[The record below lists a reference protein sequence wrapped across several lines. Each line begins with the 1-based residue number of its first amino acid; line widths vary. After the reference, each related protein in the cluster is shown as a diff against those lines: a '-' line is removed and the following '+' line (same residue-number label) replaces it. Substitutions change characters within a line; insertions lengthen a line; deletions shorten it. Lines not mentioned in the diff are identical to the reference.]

1 MKSPKVVRH
10 PIIIFIALFIFFIGQ
25 PKEFGKDTTF
35 FHGFP
40 IKKPIIRVSLGINLT
55 DIQVSSSGGMKVYEV
70 KPDYR
75 LLADDVQE
83 VFIKGRQE
91 KLSEKFL
98 IQVFRTEDER
108 EAQRFAQTLRSQL
121 EVKVYVRPVRGKERL
136 FQVLVGD
143 FMTRGDALKFIR
155 VLLDHGY
162 KEAWIITEDIS
173 DHHSRPL
180 WILVGEEL
188 KSLNEETTLYF
199 IPSHPR
205 SFLSFRGRSYRGIF
219 VLQSSRKGLVL
230 INILNLEDYLKSVVP
245 SELSPYNFPALEAH
259 KAQAVAARTYALKN
273 KGQMAGLGYDL
284 GDTPLD
290 QFYKGMNAEHPLST
304 RAVEET
310 KGEVLT
316 YRGRLIDA
324 LYTSTCGG
332 RTEDVE
338 NIFLGPALPYLRSTE
353 CFYEKQKEWLVSS
366 SFNLPPIFV
375 QGRDSRP
382 AVAELMALGV
392 LSLEKKEISW
402 YSQNIDE
409 MEAQSWLEKAVK
421 ALGREFPESFAS
433 LSPQPLTWGRLGQLV
448 GLAFRL
454 EERVKE
460 LYPQT
465 EQSYLIDKF
474 PGWPEEARPFLVY
487 LAPSGFLDFNQP
499 EGLSPDETV
508 TRGELALVVAQIL
521 SQEGDYWQTGVFLRQ
536 EGEAL
541 VVRAEESD
549 QEISLPLQEEVIL
562 LEKRPESRRV
572 VTHLHLLGG
581 EKIRWI
587 ARDGQPSLYE
597 FYLPFPS
604 NVLDRTSPYRM
615 WQVRLGR
622 EELSRRINRF
632 YPVGE
637 LIDLLPLR
645 RGASNRVIE
654 LLIKGSATE
663 VRVKGLRIRRV
674 LGLRDT
680 LFIIDREYDP
690 NGQIQAFVFTG
701 RGWGHGVG
709 LCQVGAYGLALSGAN
724 YREILKKYY
733 HGVKITRLYK

>member
-1 MKSPKVVRH
+1 
-10 PIIIFIALFIFFIGQ
+10 
-25 PKEFGKDTTF
+25 
-35 FHGFP
+35 
-40 IKKPIIRVSLGINLT
+40 
-55 DIQVSSSGGMKVYEV
+55 
-70 KPDYR
+70 
-75 LLADDVQE
+75 
-83 VFIKGRQE
+83 
-91 KLSEKFL
+91 
-98 IQVFRTEDER
+98 
-108 EAQRFAQTLRSQL
+108 
-121 EVKVYVRPVRGKERL
+121 
-136 FQVLVGD
+136 
-143 FMTRGDALKFIR
+143 
-155 VLLDHGY
+155 
-162 KEAWIITEDIS
+162 
-173 DHHSRPL
+173 
-180 WILVGEEL
+180 
-188 KSLNEETTLYF
+188 
-199 IPSHPR
+199 
-205 SFLSFRGRSYRGIF
+205 
-219 VLQSSRKGLVL
+219 
-230 INILNLEDYLKSVVP
+230 VVP

-273 KGQMAGLGYDL
+273 KGQMASLGYDL

-541 VVRAEESD
+541 VVRAGESD

-680 LFIIDREYDP
+680 LFVIDREYDP

>member
-75 LLADDVQE
+75 LLTDDVQE
-83 VFIKGRQE
+83 VFIKGREE
-91 KLSEKFL
+91 KLSERFL

-173 DHHSRPL
+173 DNHSRPL

-188 KSLNEETTLYF
+188 KSLNDETTLYF

-273 KGQMAGLGYDL
+273 KGQMANLGYDL

-290 QFYKGMNAEHPLST
+290 QLYKGMNAEHPLST

-353 CFYEKQKEWLVSS
+353 CFYEKQKEWLASS

-375 QGRDSRP
+375 QRRDSRP

-392 LSLEKKEISW
+392 LSLGKEEVSW
-402 YSQNIDE
+402 YSQNADE

-433 LSPQPLTWGRLGQLV
+433 LSPQPLTWSRLGQLV
-448 GLAFRL
+448 SLAFRL

-680 LFIIDREYDP
+680 LFVIDREYDP